1 MMAAASTTGRS
12 IFRIRHYDCVG
23 FDMDHT
29 LCRYRLG
36 AVFEMEYQALADYL
50 IREKGY
56 DARLKRP
63 LAEDANFL
71 HKGIVM
77 DVDFGNFVKLS
88 ADGRV
93 LRASHGTRVMT
104 DAEITGQYGPL
115 RSDESL
121 RQMAADPIDATEGPI
136 HRKYRPF
143 KDYFDLPALVMCA
156 RIVDLLDYA
165 NGNKPLEKY
174 NFWKDVLYGLVE
186 MFSRDNLKLNAGGY
200 YPKIKLNPELYLR
213 PCGDGLKKWLTEVKK
228 KQVTFLI
235 SGSDPDYVQWVAS
248 YCLGTDWKNY
258 FDYIVCASK
267 KPGFFSGNRPFQRWN
282 HSNSSAGGV
291 EDQEIELEELLPIN
305 KTIYLRGNWNQLK
318 SSMAWCCGVDHPKVL
333 YFGDHLIQDV
343 LAADTSRLD
352 VVAMVEELA
361 AESQPKKSPPIDG
374 LCSYKRWGSF
384 FYDER
389 GLDSNGPGR
398 LPVDRMNT
406 LWSNLIA
413 QHARLCISY
422 MEAISDYPTDHEFAT
437 TQNGHTK
444 FLGFLPSLPTCLL

>member
-1 MMAAASTTGRS
+1 
-12 IFRIRHYDCVG
+12 
-23 FDMDHT
+23 
-29 LCRYRLG
+29 
-36 AVFEMEYQALADYL
+36 LADYL

-186 MFSRDNLKLNAGGY
+186 MFSR
-200 YPKIKLNPELYLR
+200 
-213 PCGDGLKKWLTEVKK
+213 
-228 KQVTFLI
+228 
-235 SGSDPDYVQWVAS
+235 
-248 YCLGTDWKNY
+248 
-258 FDYIVCASK
+258 
-267 KPGFFSGNRPFQRWN
+267 FSP
-282 HSNSSAGGV
+282 
-291 EDQEIELEELLPIN
+291 
-305 KTIYLRGNWNQLK
+305 
-318 SSMAWCCGVDHPKVL
+318 
-333 YFGDHLIQDV
+333 
-343 LAADTSRLD
+343 
-352 VVAMVEELA
+352 
-361 AESQPKKSPPIDG
+361 
-374 LCSYKRWGSF
+374 
-384 FYDER
+384 
-389 GLDSNGPGR
+389 
-398 LPVDRMNT
+398 
-406 LWSNLIA
+406 
-413 QHARLCISY
+413 
-422 MEAISDYPTDHEFAT
+422 
-437 TQNGHTK
+437 TK
-444 FLGFLPSLPTCLL
+444 FT